1 MSTTTRSLTAA
12 HAEVK
17 AEITRTDTKT
27 GLLLAFV
34 GAVLAGVWTV
44 ARDLPLTLPAYI
56 EGGLGMVLLVVAAG
70 LLLRSTRPNLRGR
83 HGFPLWATLTAEE
96 ITAAVATD
104 LVTDI
109 GWLSSGVDAMEC
121 ARRAG
126 HSIAVLH
133 KVYAKVLDQT
143 RERANDRNDAALRE
157 WNEPA

>member
-1 MSTTTRSLTAA
+1 MSAARSLTAA

-34 GAVLAGVWTV
+34 GAVLAGAWTV

-56 EGGLGMVLLVVAAG
+56 TGGLGMVLLVAAAG

-96 ITAAVATD
+96 ITDAVATD
-104 LVTDI
+104 LAADI
-109 GWLSSGVDAMEC
+109 AGLSRLAVAKFT
-121 ARRAG
+121 ALRRAVDLTCVG
-126 HSIAVLH
+126 GVL
-133 KVYAKVLDQT
+133 LIL
-143 RERANDRNDAALRE
+143 AALIT
-157 WNEPA
+157 AGGAL

>member
-1 MSTTTRSLTAA
+1 MSTARSLKDV

-34 GAVLAGVWTV
+34 GAVLAGAWTV
-44 ARDLPLTLPAYI
+44 ARDLPLNLPACVA
-56 EGGLGMVLLVVAAG
+56 GGLGMVLLVAAAG

-104 LVTDI
+104 LVADI
-109 GWLSSGVDAMEC
+109 AGLSRLAVTKFTC
-121 ARRAG
+121 LRRAVDLTMTG
-126 HSIAVLH
+126 GALLILAVLLT
-133 KVYAKVLDQT
+133 AGGA
-143 RERANDRNDAALRE
+143 R
-157 WNEPA
+157 

>member
-1 MSTTTRSLTAA
+1 MSTTRSLTAA

-34 GAVLAGVWTV
+34 GAVLAGAWTV

-56 EGGLGMVLLVVAAG
+56 AGGAGMVLLVAAAG

-96 ITAAVATD
+96 ITTAVATD
-104 LVTDI
+104 LATDI
-109 GWLSSGVDAMEC
+109 AGLSRLAVAKFTC
-121 ARRAG
+121 LRRAVDLTCAG
-126 HSIAVLH
+126 GALLIL
-133 KVYAKVLDQT
+133 
-143 RERANDRNDAALRE
+143 AALLT
-157 WNEPA
+157 AGGAA